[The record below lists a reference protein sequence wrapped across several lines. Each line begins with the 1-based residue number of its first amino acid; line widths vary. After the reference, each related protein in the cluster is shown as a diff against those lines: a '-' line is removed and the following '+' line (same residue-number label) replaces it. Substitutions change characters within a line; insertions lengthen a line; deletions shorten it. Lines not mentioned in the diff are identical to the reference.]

1 MVGMGPRV
9 TTTTTTMKHALFAFA
24 FVGCAQA
31 KTGTGTDGGVGGD
44 AKMPDASCGTT
55 CDGDKD
61 GVYDQDDQCPMT
73 PASETVNDEGCA
85 DSQLTATLQPFP
97 PFNLTWT
104 PTGDPGKAGGLIWN
118 YDGIERE
125 DLFHI
130 YWLVCDDPATP
141 CGISLDGPLDVAAEY
156 WAFSAADSNLAAGR
170 LVFTNTTHKLDDHTT
185 PQLSGRLTIVAS
197 DASVAIPF
205 ADVATL
211 KVTPRSGLYGVEVKG
226 VSYKITVLGEVQD
239 PQSQNWVPYVDYYNA
254 APTPTA
260 GGGVTSSFGGS
271 FYAK

>member
-1 MVGMGPRV
+1 M
-9 TTTTTTMKHALFAFA
+9 TTTTLSHALVAITL
-24 FVGCAQA
+24 VGCAQA
-31 KTGTGTDGGVGGD
+31 KTGSGTDAGVGDGKS
-44 AKMPDASCGTT
+44 ADASCGST

-61 GVYDQDDQCPMT
+61 GVFDQDDDCPMT
-73 PASETVNDEGCA
+73 PSGETVNDDGCA
-85 DSQLTATLQPFP
+85 DSQLTATLVPFP

-104 PTGDPGKAGGLIWN
+104 PTGNPGMAGGLIWN
-118 YDGIERE
+118 YEGIERT

-141 CGISLDGPLDVAAEY
+141 CGISLDGPLEASEY
-156 WAFSAADSNLAAGR
+156 WVFSAADSNFAGGK
-170 LVFTNTTHKLDDHTT
+170 LVFTNTTRIALENGTN
-185 PQLSGRLTIVAS
+185 PQLNGRLTILAS

-211 KVTPRSGLYGVEVKG
+211 KVTPRSGLYGIEIKG
-226 VSYKITVLGEVQD
+226 GSFKITVLGEVQD